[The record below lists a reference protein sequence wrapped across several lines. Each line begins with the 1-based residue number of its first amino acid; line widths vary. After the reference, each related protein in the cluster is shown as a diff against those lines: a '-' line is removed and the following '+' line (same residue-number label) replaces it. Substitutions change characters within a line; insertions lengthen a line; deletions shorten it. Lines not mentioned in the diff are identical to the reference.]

1 MTIRIVVSCLLLC
14 IFTGFVGAEEKPK
27 LKKPLPRTISGIT
40 TVSVDELASMLA
52 SENEITVI
60 DARIQKGRSK
70 GYIDGSIHLPDVD
83 TSCDSLTKHIPSK
96 MTKVVF
102 YCSSSECGRS
112 MNAVTRAQNCGYQN
126 LYWFREGFREWKKSG
141 YPYSK

>member
-1 MTIRIVVSCLLLC
+1 MAIRVLISCLLFC
-14 IFTGFVGAEEKPK
+14 VFTGFAGAEEKAK
-27 LKKPLPRTISGIT
+27 LKKPLPENISGIT
-40 TVSVDELASMLA
+40 TVSVDELANMLA
-52 SENEITVI
+52 SEHNLLVI

-83 TSCDSLTKHIPSK
+83 TSCDSLAKHIPSK
-96 MTKVVF
+96 STKVVF

-112 MNAVTRAQNCGYQN
+112 MNAVTRAQTCGYQN
-126 LYWFREGFREWKKSG
+126 LYWFRDGFREWKKSG

>member
-1 MTIRIVVSCLLLC
+1 MTIRIFISCLLFC
-14 IFTGFVGAEEKPK
+14 FFTGIVGAEEKAK
-27 LKKPLPRTISGIT
+27 LKSPLPKNISGIT
-40 TVSVDELASMLA
+40 TVSADELANMLA
-52 SENEITVI
+52 SEDDMLVI

-83 TSCDSLTKHIPSK
+83 TSCDSLAKHIPSK

-112 MNAVTRAQNCGYQN
+112 MNAVTRAQTCGYQN

>member
-1 MTIRIVVSCLLLC
+1 MTARTFISCLLFC
-14 IFTGFVGAEEKPK
+14 FFSGFVSAGEKAK
-27 LKKPLPRTISGIT
+27 SNTPLPTTISGIT
-40 TVSVDELASMLA
+40 TVSADKLANMLA
-52 SENEITVI
+52 SNDDLLVI

-83 TSCDSLTKHIPSK
+83 TTCDSLAKHIPSK
-96 MTKVVF
+96 VAKVVF

-112 MNAVTRAQNCGYQN
+112 MNAVTQAQTCGYQN
-126 LYWFREGFREWKKSG
+126 LYWFREGFHEWKKSG